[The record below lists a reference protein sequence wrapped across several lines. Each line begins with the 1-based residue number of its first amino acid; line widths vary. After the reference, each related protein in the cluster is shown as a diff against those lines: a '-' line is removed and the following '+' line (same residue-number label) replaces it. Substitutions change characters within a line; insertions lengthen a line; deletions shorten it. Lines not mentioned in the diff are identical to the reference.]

1 MKSNGEPERAGERG
15 DGALERRNNW
25 RKYTWDLEG
34 SKVRNMSKVIELRCP
49 KCRAGA
55 KSKTIFRCPAC
66 RCVLEVMVSIDHLS
80 AADFAVMRSGRDLSI
95 WRWLDFLPVEDRA
108 SIVSLGEGSTPLI
121 SVPRLGE
128 KIGIANLYLKNDTV
142 LPTGSLKDRSNSVG
156 ISVGKE
162 LGFATASVISTGNA
176 AASVAAY
183 AAAAGM
189 QSIVMVPKGTAAA
202 KIIQAHVYGA
212 TVIVVDGRFDYEV
225 AELYRQA
232 VAEFGWYDCLSSNPY
247 RIGKKSYAYELVD
260 QLDGAHADWVIHPTA
275 GGTGIFCM
283 WQGFKEFQTLGWI
296 DRLPKLVA
304 AQSDAAAPFVAAL
317 ANGSAV
323 IAAVDAR
330 ETVAESI
337 QVGNPSA
344 LGDRALAALRESQGT
359 AVAVSDAEIL
369 EAQALTA
376 RLTGIFAEP
385 AAATSV
391 AAAKKM
397 RENGVIGR
405 DELVVCHLTGHGLKQ
420 PEAIQAVERDFAPIA
435 PTLGALREQLKRSGG
450 DTRP

>member
-1 MKSNGEPERAGERG
+1 M
-15 DGALERRNNW
+15 
-25 RKYTWDLEG
+25 
-34 SKVRNMSKVIELRCP
+34 
-49 KCRAGA
+49 
-55 KSKTIFRCPAC
+55 
-66 RCVLEVMVSIDHLS
+66 
-80 AADFAVMRSGRDLSI
+80 DFAAMRASRDLSI
-95 WRWLDFLPVEDRA
+95 WRWFDFFPVENRA
-108 SIVSLGEGSTPLI
+108 SVVSLGEGSTPLI
-121 SVPRLGE
+121 PAPRLGA

-156 ISVGKE
+156 MSVGRE

-189 QSIVMVPKGTAAA
+189 HSVVMVPMGTAPA
-202 KIIQAHVYGA
+202 KIIQAHAYGA

-225 AELYRQA
+225 AELYKSA

-247 RIGKKSYAYELVD
+247 RVGKKSYAYELVD
-260 QLDGAHADWVIHPTA
+260 QLEGAVPDWVIHPTA
-275 GGTGIFCM
+275 GGTGILCM
-283 WQGFKEFQTLGWI
+283 WQGFKELQALGWSS
-296 DRLPKLVA
+296 RLPKLVA
-304 AQSDAAAPFVAAL
+304 AQSEAAAPFVAAMTH
-317 ANGSAV
+317 GSSA

-359 AVAVSDAEIL
+359 AVALSDGEIL

-376 RLTGIFAEP
+376 KLAGIFAEP

-397 RENGVIGR
+397 RENASIDGDSV
-405 DELVVCHLTGHGLKQ
+405 VVCHITGHGLKQ
-420 PEAIQAVERDFAPIA
+420 PEAIQLAENFTPIA
-435 PTLGALREQLKRSGG
+435 PTLAALSEKLKRSAN
-450 DTRP
+450 DIRL